1 MRVRRILV
9 VDDNA
14 VSRELLG
21 HILKGTCEE
30 VIEAADGRDA
40 LEKIR
45 TAAPDLV
52 LLDLEIPQLDGYAV
66 LREVRKDTSV
76 ASMRIVAVTARAMR
90 GDREGA
96 LAAGFD
102 GYISKPVSAT
112 IVREYVRRLKEE

>member
-9 VDDNA
+9 VDDSA

-21 HILKGTCEE
+21 HILKGACEE

-66 LREVRKDTSV
+66 LREVRNDTSV
-76 ASMRIVAVTARAMR
+76 ASIRIVAVTARAMR
-90 GDREGA
+90 GDREDA
-96 LAAGFD
+96 LTAGFD
-102 GYISKPVSAT
+102 GYISKPVSAAV
-112 IVREYVRRLKEE
+112 VREYVRKLKEE